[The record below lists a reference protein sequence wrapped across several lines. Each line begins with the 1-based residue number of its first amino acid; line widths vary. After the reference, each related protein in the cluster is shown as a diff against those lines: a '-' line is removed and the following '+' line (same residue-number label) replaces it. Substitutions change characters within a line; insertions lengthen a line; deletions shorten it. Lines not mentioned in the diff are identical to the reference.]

1 MTVRR
6 ERKGERERLSI
17 NDQLIQVYIQVQ
29 TMINVDNDRED
40 SDMTRRCIKVK
51 GERLVNDSFLIVNT
65 KRLFLT

>member
-51 GERLVNDSFLIVNT
+51 GDRLNVRAAKST
-65 KRLFLT
+65 

>member
-51 GERLVNDSFLIVNT
+51 GERLNVPAAKST
-65 KRLFLT
+65 

>member
-1 MTVRR
+1 
-6 ERKGERERLSI
+6 
-17 NDQLIQVYIQVQ
+17 
-29 TMINVDNDRED
+29 MINVDNDRED

>member
-17 NDQLIQVYIQVQ
+17 NDQLIQVQVQIQVQ

-51 GERLVNDSFLIVNT
+51 GDRLNVRAAKST
-65 KRLFLT
+65 

>member
-51 GERLVNDSFLIVNT
+51 GERLNVRAAKST
-65 KRLFLT
+65 